1 MTPRKSGFSLVL
13 AVAVLSLATVPAV
26 GEPPVIEVIFE
37 QDLGSMTVDW
47 PSARLDDFQQRSDED
62 FLTLMTGRF
71 GFWNLERAVPGSEEP
86 EPAEARWRIRGRL
99 SKGGP
104 KQAQLELELWQLA
117 AESGPGQRPES
128 RCVFHRECEFW
139 GPLGN
144 EFDRKIA
151 QEWDKIAGDLKDGFG
166 QLLGCIDGPTGRCDS
181 IRRNA
186 RRDERCDS
194 AADRIMERLKT
205 IPVAEA
211 SWWDKESYPF
221 SVIMIPISPKVLGS
235 TVVLRLQ
242 CPGNAACTDLLAK
255 SLGPIYNLEET
266 VTEPRVVRFG
276 TNPYCIRDGVAEI
289 GTQKVKVDET
299 LSPLT
304 PVYYFESVDSELR
317 SACTAGG
324 FQ

>member
-1 MTPRKSGFSLVL
+1 LTPRKKGFSLVL
-13 AVAVLSLATVPAV
+13 AVAVLSLSTVPAV

-47 PSARLDDFQQRSDED
+47 PAGRLDDFQQRSNED
-62 FLTLMTGRF
+62 FLALMTARF

-86 EPAEARWRIRGRL
+86 TEARWKIRGRL

-104 KQAQLELELWQLA
+104 KQAQLELEIWQPP
-117 AESGPGQRPES
+117 AESEPGQTPEPTFQRS
-128 RCVFHRECEFW
+128 CELW

-151 QEWDKIAGDLKDGFG
+151 QEWDKIADDLKDGFG

-186 RRDERCDS
+186 GRDETCDS
-194 AADRIMERLKT
+194 AADQIMESLKT

-211 SWWDKESYPF
+211 SWWDRESYPL

-242 CPGNAACTDLLAK
+242 CPESAPCTDLLAK
-255 SLGPIYNLEET
+255 SLGPINNLKET

-276 TNPYCIRDGVAEI
+276 TNPYCIRDGVAKM
-289 GTQKVKVDET
+289 GTRTVKVDET

-304 PVYYFESVDSELR
+304 PVYYFESVGSELR
-317 SACTAGG
+317 PACTAGG